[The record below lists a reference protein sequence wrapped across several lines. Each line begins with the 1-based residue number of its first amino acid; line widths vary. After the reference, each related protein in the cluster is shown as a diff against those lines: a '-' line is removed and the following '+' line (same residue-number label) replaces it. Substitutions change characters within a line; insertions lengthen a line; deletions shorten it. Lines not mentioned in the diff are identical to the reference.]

1 MATKK
6 RPVLIRVQPYNYDK
20 LKAIAD
26 KNRRSVSN
34 QLEYL
39 MIQYIE
45 NYEKENGEIPLMGEN
60 KEPGV
65 SLKVSGNNYFSNN
78 NNSFNTTAV

>member
-1 MATKK
+1 M
-6 RPVLIRVQPYNYDK
+6 LIRVQPYNYDK

-45 NYEKENGEIPLMGEN
+45 NYERENGEIPLADEN
-60 KEPGV
+60 K
-65 SLKVSGNNYFSNN
+65 KIRQDNNTVFNN
-78 NNSFNTTAV
+78 QFGSHNYQVTAL